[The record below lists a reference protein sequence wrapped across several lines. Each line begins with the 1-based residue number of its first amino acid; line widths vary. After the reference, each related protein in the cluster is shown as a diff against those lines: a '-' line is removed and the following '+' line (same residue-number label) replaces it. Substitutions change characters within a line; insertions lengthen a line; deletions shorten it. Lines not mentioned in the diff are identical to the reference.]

1 MVCHCLLV
9 ETARGLALVD
19 SGFGLGDVA
28 DPPRPAYLR
37 LVTRP
42 RLDPAE
48 TAAHQVAGLGYART
62 DVTDVVLTH
71 LDLDHAGGLRD
82 FPAARVHVLEAE
94 LRAATHPA
102 TWLERFR
109 YVARHW
115 AHGPDWV
122 AYDSNG
128 GDSWFGLEGVREL
141 RDLPGLALVP
151 LPGHSRGHAGVAVEG
166 ETGWL
171 LHAGD
176 AYFAHGE
183 VDPDA
188 PRPARGVE
196 AFQRGFQADGA
207 ARRDNRRRL
216 GRLAAAHGHRVAMAC
231 SHDPIEFGRL
241 QKRYSR

>member
-1 MVCHCLLV
+1 MVCHCLLA
-9 ETARGLALVD
+9 ETERGLALID

-28 DPPRPAYLR
+28 DPPRSAYLR
-37 LVTRP
+37 LLTRP

-48 TAAHQVAGLGYART
+48 TAAHQVAALGYARA

-94 LRAATHPA
+94 LRAATRPA

-109 YVARHW
+109 YVARQW
-115 AHGPDWV
+115 AHGPEWV
-122 AYDSNG
+122 TYDSSG
-128 GDSWFGLEGVREL
+128 GDRWLGLDGAREL
-141 RDLPGLALVP
+141 REVPGIALVP
-151 LPGHSRGHAGVAVEG
+151 LAGHSRGHAGVAVET

-176 AYFAHGE
+176 AYFARGE
-183 VDPDA
+183 VDPSA

-196 AFQRGFQADGA
+196 AFQHGFQADGA

-216 GRLAAAHGHRVAMAC
+216 RELAASDGDRVAMTC
-231 SHDPIEFGRL
+231 SHDPVELKRL
-241 QKRYSR
+241 QRRYSR